1 MKEINCKTNGI
12 ISSTKFIFQKNNF
25 RRSSLVKSR
34 LNAVA
39 FLNAA
44 RVCMC
49 VCVCVHLHSWQLRA
63 LCSFTH
69 SHTRGREWGV
79 QFDPTQMIS
88 PADNFRKKKNRPIF
102 TFSTNYIPFNSN
114 FNISNFTHPIC
125 EPVLFLMRIKRF
137 MWAWS
142 INLRIQKNMNWL
154 FQFLG

>member
-49 VCVCVHLHSWQLRA
+49 VCVCASTQLTA
-63 LCSFTH
+63 ESSLFVYTLT
-69 SHTRGREWGV
+69 HTR
-79 QFDPTQMIS
+79 
-88 PADNFRKKKNRPIF
+88 
-102 TFSTNYIPFNSN
+102 
-114 FNISNFTHPIC
+114 
-125 EPVLFLMRIKRF
+125 
-137 MWAWS
+137 
-142 INLRIQKNMNWL
+142 
-154 FQFLG
+154 